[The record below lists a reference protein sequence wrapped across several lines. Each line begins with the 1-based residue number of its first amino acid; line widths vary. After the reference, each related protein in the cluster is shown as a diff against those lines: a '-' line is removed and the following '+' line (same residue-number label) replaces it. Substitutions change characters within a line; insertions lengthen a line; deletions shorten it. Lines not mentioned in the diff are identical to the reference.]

1 VEDLQLGQHHVG
13 TLSTGVRGAVIGYG
27 AGVRAAAGWEDLV
40 HSSDVEPGI
49 RRRRAGKRWQYIDPS
64 GSRITNPDTIA
75 RIDALAIPPAWTGV
89 WICAN
94 PNGHVQATGRDQRGR
109 KQYRYHPLFRARRE
123 ELKFG
128 DLIPFGESLGGL
140 RRRVEADLLLPGL
153 PEERVLALVITLL
166 DRTRMRVGNEDYAQ
180 TNRTFGLT
188 TLRDRHV
195 KFAPNGMQFC
205 FVGKG
210 GRKHDICLDDPKL
223 AKLVRRC
230 RDLPGQVLFQWE
242 DDAGVSHPIGSS
254 RVNDRIRELS
264 GLEATAK
271 TFRTWGA
278 TVRAAQLLAAEP
290 PPASQRAATST
301 VLGAVDEVAAELG
314 NTRTVARTSYV
325 HPAVPAA
332 YEAGKLADWW
342 SDGPTR
348 AAAGLTPEERRLL
361 AVLRKARRAG
371 LGSAPA
377 TRVRSA
383 RAA

>member
-1 VEDLQLGQHHVG
+1 MQ
-13 TLSTGVRGAVIGYG
+13 APIIGYH
-27 AGVRAAAGWEDLV
+27 AAVRAAAGWEDLV
-40 HSSDVEPGI
+40 HSTDLEPGI
-49 RRRRAGKRWQYIDPS
+49 RRRRAGKRWHYIDPS
-64 GSRITNPDTIA
+64 GSRITHPDTVA
-75 RIDALAIPPAWTGV
+75 RIDALAIPPAWTDV
-89 WICAN
+89 WICPN
-94 PNGHVQATGRDQRGR
+94 PNGHVQATGRDQKGR

-128 DLIPFGESLGGL
+128 DLVPFGESLGAL
-140 RRRVEADLLLPGL
+140 RRKVEADLRLPGL

-195 KFAPNGMQFC
+195 TFASDGLRFC

-242 DDAGVSHPIGSS
+242 DDAGVSHPVGSG
-254 RVNDRIRELS
+254 RVNDRIRQLS

-271 TFRTWGA
+271 TVRTWGA
-278 TVRAAQLLAAEP
+278 TVRAAELLAAEP
-290 PPASQRAATST
+290 PPTSQRAANSA
-301 VLGAVDEVAAELG
+301 VLEAVDEVAAELG
-314 NTRTVARTSYV
+314 NTRSVARASYV

-348 AAAGLTPEERRLL
+348 AAAGLSPEERRLL
-361 AVLRKARRAG
+361 VVLRKARRAG
-371 LGSAPA
+371 LGTAPA
-377 TRVRSA
+377 SRPRTA